1 MVIKLVDCSPEY
13 WDFVRN
19 LRMDKSV
26 ASGFIEKAK
35 ISKSMQQQYMK
46 IYSDNFKI
54 ALADNS
60 PAGYIG
66 VIDNDIRVCTS
77 PDYQGQGIG
86 KFMVNECMKIWP
98 NAFAKIKTD
107 NNASLKLFESCGF
120 TTKLYILTKDQ

>member
-1 MVIKLVDCSPEY
+1 
-13 WDFVRN
+13 
-19 LRMDKSV
+19 MDKSV